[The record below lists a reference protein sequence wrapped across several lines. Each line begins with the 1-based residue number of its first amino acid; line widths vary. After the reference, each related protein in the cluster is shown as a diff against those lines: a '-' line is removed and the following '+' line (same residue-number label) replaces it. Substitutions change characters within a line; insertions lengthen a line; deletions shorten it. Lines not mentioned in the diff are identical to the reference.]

1 MTRYAIAGASGPL
14 GQKALA
20 SAIARAGAGAVVA
33 LARDPAK
40 LADIGCDVRE
50 ADYDRPETLL
60 PALAGIDRL
69 LLISGNATGQRERQ
83 HGAVIDAAR
92 AAGVGFI
99 AYTSI
104 LHADTTPIGLAG
116 EHRATEALLRASGVP
131 HALLRNGWYN
141 ENYTGGLAPA
151 LATGTI
157 LGASGEGRISAAA
170 RADYAEAAAVVLT
183 GGAEHHGM
191 AYELAGDASFSMAE
205 FAAAVAAQAGNPVA
219 YVDMAEDAYA
229 AALESVGL
237 PGVVAR
243 MIANSSASAGKGAL
257 FDDGRA
263 LGRLIGRPTTPI
275 ADTIAGALG

>member
-1 MTRYAIAGASGPL
+1 MTRYAIAGASGQL

-141 ENYTGGLAPA
+141 ENSPGGLAPA
-151 LATGTI
+151 VATGTI

>member
-1 MTRYAIAGASGPL
+1 MTRYAIAGASGQL

-151 LATGTI
+151 LATGPI

>member
-1 MTRYAIAGASGPL
+1 MTRYAIAGASGQL

-170 RADYAEAAAVVLT
+170 RADYAAAVVLT

-191 AYELAGDASFSMAE
+191 AYDLAGDASFSMAE